1 MLPESSLQNSGM
13 ISDVP
18 RTLLV
23 VSGEHA
29 GQHLQRF
36 CTADLSNL
44 SPGEGREAMFL
55 NTKGKL
61 IGFVEVYDA
70 GDHWLLAGSAGQA
83 ETLAVHLDRYVVRE
97 DVQFQDLSP
106 SHTAIAIIGTT
117 LIESYAKTVGPC
129 PASMPGW
136 TRNESDAY
144 LLSSRELGSE
154 GLWWIVPNDQCKTA
168 CSRLS
173 ELNADKLPADTAQA
187 LRLAHQYPEFGTDI
201 SEDHLPQELQ
211 RDSFAISFT
220 KGCYLGQETVA
231 RIDALGHVN
240 RLVCGITGQGE
251 VPPHIPEEVTSSD
264 ETIGQLTSA
273 ADLGETGSWI
283 GIATLKRKACQPSSE
298 LHVNGEPV
306 SLRATIE

>member
-1 MLPESSLQNSGM
+1 MQPESPLQNPGM
-13 ISDVP
+13 ISGVP

-36 CTADLSNL
+36 CTADLSKL
-44 SPGEGREAMFL
+44 GPGEGREAMFL
-55 NTKGKL
+55 NAKGKL
-61 IGFVEVYDA
+61 IGFVEVYHA
-70 GDHWLLAGSAGQA
+70 GDHWLLAGCAGQA
-83 ETLAVHLDRYVVRE
+83 ENLAVHLDRYVVRE
-97 DVQFQDLSP
+97 DVQFRDLSP
-106 SHTAIAIIGTT
+106 NHTAIAIIGPT
-117 LIESYAKTVGPC
+117 LIESYANTVGPC
-129 PASMPGW
+129 PESLPGC
-136 TRNESDAY
+136 TRIESDGY

-154 GLWWIVPNDQCKTA
+154 GLWWIVPNDQCEIA

-173 ELNADKLPADTAQA
+173 ELNADELPAETAQA
-187 LRLAHQYPEFGTDI
+187 LRLEHQYPEFGTDI
-201 SEDHLPQELQ
+201 GEDHLPQELQ

-240 RLVCGITGQGE
+240 RLVCGLTGQGE
-251 VPPHIPEEVTSSD
+251 VPTQIPQEVTSSD

-273 ADLGETGSWI
+273 VALGPPGSWT

-298 LHVNGEPV
+298 LHVNGERV
-306 SLRATIE
+306 SLRPTPD